1 MRVWAIDSEKE
12 KVMQRNGVSHWKGSP
27 RGRSQWSQTET
38 EIGLCTGQVA
48 KDPLSAGLGDVR
60 TLSLPR
66 GNTRVLREA
75 GSAPTKETLVPTLSR
90 DQKVQHG
97 KNKSQHAGG

>member
-1 MRVWAIDSEKE
+1 M
-12 KVMQRNGVSHWKGSP
+12 GVSHRKGSP
-27 RGRSQWSQTET
+27 RGRSQGSQTET
-38 EIGLCTGQVA
+38 GTGLCTGQVA

-66 GNTRVLREA
+66 GDTRGLREA
-75 GSAPTKETLVPTLSR
+75 GPAPTKDTLVPTHKNCSR